1 MKIEYDSA
9 RDLLYIWFGLPGE
22 RAAKTVS
29 VAPGVHA
36 DFDRKERLIGI
47 EVLDASEV
55 LRNKVEFEVKL
66 TPSPA
71 ETTPA

>member
-1 MKIEYDSA
+1 VKIEYDSV
-9 RDLLYIWFGLPGE
+9 RDLLYIWFSPPGE
-22 RAAKTVS
+22 KAPKTET

-36 DFDRKERLIGI
+36 DFNRPGRLIGI

-55 LRNKVEFEVKL
+55 LRHKVEFEMVL

-71 ETTPA
+71 EA

>member
-1 MKIEYDSA
+1 MKIEYDSG
-9 RDLLYIWFGLPGE
+9 RGLLYIWFSPPGE
-22 RAAKTVS
+22 QAAKTET

-36 DFDRKERLIGI
+36 DFNRQGRLIGI

-55 LRNKVEFEVKL
+55 LRHKVEFEVVL

-71 ETTPA
+71 EA